1 MIDMARKKKELSP
14 EQQKKLM
21 EKVITLYQNG
31 KTFNEIAVECK
42 VSKKDAI
49 HYVLDTKYNISNN

>member
-1 MIDMARKKKELSP
+1 
-14 EQQKKLM
+14 M

-49 HYVLDTKYNISNN
+49 HYVLDTKYNINNN